1 VSGRSLVAAL
11 LALLSPI
18 VASAAEDVVP
28 LPHGWIGTTN
38 QWLQVF
44 GFIFGLFNLV
54 LLGIAWRKLR
64 RSGLSPTVR
73 GWLLVGVGLV
83 PMMVAFLSF
92 AHGLESSSTVASC
105 GSCHVMTPFV
115 QDLHDPQSETLA
127 ATHYKNRY
135 IQEKHCY
142 TCHSDY
148 GLTGTLSAKLAGLGH
163 VWRYTTGSY
172 TTPITIAHPYRNAQ
186 CLECH
191 GASQKFR
198 GSAGHPQEEMANL
211 TSGSTPCL
219 TCHGPAHPEQKQAAS
234 R

>member
-1 VSGRSLVAAL
+1 VSGLGGVAVL
-11 LALLSPI
+11 LTLLSPL
-18 VASAAEDVVP
+18 AAFAADDVVP
-28 LPHGWIGTTN
+28 APHGWVGTTS
-38 QWLQVF
+38 QWLQVL
-44 GFIFGLFNLV
+44 GLIFGVFNLV
-54 LLGIAWRKLR
+54 LLGITWRNLG
-64 RSGLSPTVR
+64 RSGLTPTVR
-73 GWLLVGVGLV
+73 GWLFVGVGLV

-92 AHGLESSSTVASC
+92 AHGLESSSTIASC

-115 QDLHDPQSETLA
+115 QDLQDPQSETLA

-172 TTPITIAHPYRNAQ
+172 TTPITIAHPYRNAL

-198 GSAGHPQEEMANL
+198 GSPGHPPEEMANL

-219 TCHGPAHPEQKQAAS
+219 MCHGPAHPEQKRVAS